1 MRVIEE
7 EIIARERVSVARPM
21 RRDDKPP
28 PTATALVSDTVSTS
42 VTCCYCGQSHFPTS
56 CSVITDI
63 EARKQSLRKSGR
75 CFSCLRK
82 GHLSRNCRTT
92 NRCRNCGGRHHTSIC
107 APRQRDNERPTTTQP
122 RSVSTIETTSSLNP
136 SAPEFNPSTPKSSLY
151 VDTSQAVLLQ
161 TALAEVCNPS
171 NPSFMRR
178 VRIVLDN
185 GSQRSYLTQWIRE
198 KLALGTMSTQQLSIA
213 AFGSRQAQAKP
224 CDVVRVKIKT
234 RSQRELELDLFV
246 VPHICDPLIAQ
257 PASTCFREHSHL
269 SHLNLADDSVDGA
282 PREIDMLIGSNSYW
296 SIVTGE
302 ILRGSGGPIAVN
314 TRLRWVLSGPVEL
327 AGLMTVNIVSAHTLR
342 IDSTE
347 EDIDATLKA
356 FWELESL
363 GIKNE
368 IDPVQDQFT
377 KSIQVKGGRYQVSL
391 PWREHHEPLP
401 NES

>member
-1 MRVIEE
+1 M
-7 EIIARERVSVARPM
+7 
-21 RRDDKPP
+21 
-28 PTATALVSDTVSTS
+28 
-42 VTCCYCGQSHFPTS
+42 
-56 CSVITDI
+56 
-63 EARKQSLRKSGR
+63 
-75 CFSCLRK
+75 
-82 GHLSRNCRTT
+82 
-92 NRCRNCGGRHHTSIC
+92 
-107 APRQRDNERPTTTQP
+107 
-122 RSVSTIETTSSLNP
+122 
-136 SAPEFNPSTPKSSLY
+136 
-151 VDTSQAVLLQ
+151 
-161 TALAEVCNPS
+161 
-171 NPSFMRR
+171 
-178 VRIVLDN
+178 
-185 GSQRSYLTQWIRE
+185 SYLN
-198 KLALGTMSTQQLSIA
+198 
-213 AFGSRQAQAKP
+213 
-224 CDVVRVKIKT
+224 
-234 RSQRELELDLFV
+234 
-246 VPHICDPLIAQ
+246 ICDPLIAQ